1 LEIFTQ
7 HLNAGVIW
15 LILGTIL
22 LILEIFVPGLILFF
36 FGIGACLTGVLCFIM
51 PLSINT
57 QLVIFLISSLLLL
70 FLLRNYFI
78 NLFKGFSKETEDESK
93 NTDNVIGKKVKVIKE
108 INKDNPGLVE
118 MNGVN
123 WNAESEQTLE
133 QGQWCVIV
141 KRENLTL
148 YVKEI
153 TKEE

>member
-1 LEIFTQ
+1 MEIFTQ